1 MSAVLSIRRL
11 KAGASRYLFAVTSDE
26 LDFSSTDVVEA
37 ESCSVEVE
45 VDKSDGSIVVRGRV
59 EANVLMDCARCL
71 EPVHQSVVQ
80 SFALVLRLVRGG
92 EVSGPEAESGDDF
105 IVLPEHTEE
114 FDLLPI
120 VRERIILALPLKP
133 LCREDCRGLC
143 PRCGANRNT
152 ESCDCTDER
161 QDERWSQLRKLKEQ
175 SGGNQ
180 DATS

>member
-1 MSAVLSIRRL
+1 
-11 KAGASRYLFAVTSDE
+11 
-26 LDFSSTDVVEA
+26 
-37 ESCSVEVE
+37 
-45 VDKSDGSIVVRGRV
+45 
-59 EANVLMDCARCL
+59 L

-133 LCREDCRGLC
+133 LCREDCKGLC
-143 PRCGANRNT
+143 PHCGASRNT